1 MAGELILKAVEFDKT
16 SAAFRKQYKDED
28 ALHKAGWIVQP
39 KYDGVFGMA
48 CIREELM
55 QSRMLSRTG
64 EDYTL
69 QCQHIIQSLWAA
81 LMYVRGEGWYGAVV
95 LGEVWHP
102 ELPQRTISGDFRR
115 HKPAPHLIFMAND
128 LLPMAADGMAAD
140 TKCQY
145 SARYADLYATVVAG
159 RSREPVQV
167 VHGAVL
173 SRADRATIM
182 SDARAYVKRGGY
194 DGLILRDPHAG
205 YQRGLARNGE
215 IVKVKPSLTLDLR
228 VVGIEEGLGK
238 HAGRLGSVTVE
249 YRGVQTRVG
258 TGFTDGDRIAYWPV
272 AELLGDHLDI
282 IGKIVEIEAMGLT
295 DAGALR
301 EPRFKGVRF
310 DKTEPDA

>member
-16 SAAFRKQYKDED
+16 SAALRKQYKDED
-28 ALHKAGWIVQP
+28 ALFKAGWDAQP

-48 CIREELM
+48 CIHEELM
-55 QSRMLSRTG
+55 LSRLLSRTG

-69 QCQHIIQSLWAA
+69 QCQHIIQVLWSR
-81 LMYVRGEGWYGAVV
+81 LMRVRGTGWHGAVV

-115 HKPAPHLIFMAND
+115 RKPAPHLVFMAND
-128 LLPMAADGMAAD
+128 LLPMAEDGMAAETSRSYYD
-140 TKCQY
+140 
-145 SARYADLYATVVAG
+145 RYEDLYATFGAYGTPTVRVVQPAVI
-159 RSREPVQV
+159 SRDAE
-167 VHGAVL
+167 
-173 SRADRATIM
+173 RTIM

-194 DGLILRDPHAG
+194 DGLILRDPRAG
-205 YQRGLARNGE
+205 YRRGLAKNGE

-249 YRGVQTRVG
+249 YRGVQTKVG
-258 TGFTDGDRIAYWPV
+258 TGFTDSDRVAYWPDGKGI
-272 AELLGDHLDI
+272 LGQ
-282 IGKIVEIEAMGLT
+282 IVEVEAMGLT

-301 EPRFKGVRF
+301 EPRFKGVRY